1 MPARLLPADK
11 LTHAWI
17 GFFITLPGLPGH
29 MGVALAVCLLA
40 AIGRELYGWW
50 RRGWRMSRDDA
61 KEHALD
67 IAATLAGGFL
77 AATAFTLGSKA

>member
-29 MGVALAVCLLA
+29 WLIALAVCLVA
-40 AIGRELYGWW
+40 AVGREVYGWHQ
-50 RRGWRMSRDDA
+50 RGRTMTVDNW
-61 KEHALD
+61 KESALD
-67 IAATLAGGFL
+67 VGATMAGGFL
-77 AATAFTLGSKA
+77 AAIAFTLGSKA